1 MENNNTIHH
10 LNYEYDV
17 YHSYGRC
24 LSLRSFPHC
33 LHRVMNQKGLTY
45 NQNIEYYMSTRRNDN
60 IPISPPR
67 LKVMQESRI
76 FIVSICAD
84 YASSVFCLKELVE
97 ILNCIKFRI
106 NQLLCPVFVNLD
118 PSDLRYLRNRVGE
131 VMAQHE
137 HRFGRNS
144 EEVKKWKTAL
154 FELSNFSGWHL
165 QTQGQKYNSE

>member
-1 MENNNTIHH
+1 MENSNAIQH

-24 LSLRSFPHC
+24 LSLRSFPYS
-33 LHRVMNQKGLTY
+33 LHSVMNQKGLTY
-45 NQNIEYYMSTRRNDN
+45 NHNNEYYMSIRRNDN

-67 LKVMQESRI
+67 LKAMQESRI
-76 FIVSICAD
+76 FIVSIGAN
-84 YASSVFCLKELVE
+84 YASSVFCLNELVE
-97 ILNCIKFRI
+97 ILNCIKFRN

-131 VMAQHE
+131 AMAQHE

-144 EEVKKWKTAL
+144 QEVKKWKTAL
-154 FELSNFSGWHL
+154 FELSNLSGWHI
-165 QTQGQKYNSE
+165 QTQG